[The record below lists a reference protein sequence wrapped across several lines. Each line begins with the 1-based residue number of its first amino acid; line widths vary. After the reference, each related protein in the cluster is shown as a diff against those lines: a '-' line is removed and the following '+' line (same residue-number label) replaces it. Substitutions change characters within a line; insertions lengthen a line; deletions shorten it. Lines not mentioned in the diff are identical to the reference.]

1 MRRGKEQI
9 ELPTE
14 AILFIH
20 VKDLQQNTKIQNLNT
35 GDIMGPK
42 DKRVVLISG

>member
-9 ELPTE
+9 ELPIE

-20 VKDLQQNTKIQNLNT
+20 VKDLQQNIIIQNLST